1 MTEPVE
7 PARMKAERAPR
18 PALTAL
24 SVVWLV
30 PLLALAVTLA
40 IAWKSYAD
48 RGSLVEVEFADAT
61 GITPGETALKFR
73 EINVGKVETVKFTS
87 DLQRVVV
94 AIRVDKEV
102 AEFIDTDAKFWL
114 VRPEVS
120 AQGISRLDTV
130 LSGAFI
136 EGFWDA
142 TPGEAATRFVGLDRA
157 PIAPDPTKGT
167 WVVLSTT
174 ESSGIANGAPVMFR
188 GLKVGEMSNLRLSEE
203 DETVLVDA
211 FIEAPHDQR
220 LTTGTVFWDTS
231 GFSMSLGAR
240 GLSLDVRSLS
250 SLIQGGVEFDTL
262 TTGGEPVEQGHRFA
276 LFGDEEEARESLFSP
291 PLTDDLRV
299 TILLEKAVRG
309 LMIDAPVHLEAM
321 QVGRVTE
328 IGVQMQ
334 QTPEGAVA
342 QQKVVLALS
351 GQAMGLPAGS
361 TRDQILDYLS
371 GRVVDGLRARVTS
384 TGLLAS
390 TLVVDLVK
398 IDGAAPAQ
406 ITAAQPYP
414 ILPSVAGEDTDLA
427 QSAQGVMSRISAL
440 PLEETLRS
448 ATDMMN
454 SITAI
459 ARNEDTRAIPK
470 RLADTLAKADTT
482 MDDIGVI
489 TSDLRKAEAGAKLGT
504 LVDEAGKAI
513 TAVEEAAKGV
523 PSMVASIDQV
533 AKNAGEMPL
542 ADIGREAQGIIA
554 DLRAMLGTEDAER
567 LPKALATT
575 LDETSAL
582 LSELRQ
588 GGAANNLN
596 DALGS
601 ARDAAVSIRDIAD
614 RLPQLAQRFEQTL
627 ANADAVVSS
636 YGNRSDFNR
645 EAQSVMRELSR
656 AAQAFGSL
664 ARTIERNPRAF
675 ILGK

>member
-398 IDGAAPAQ
+398 IDGAVPAQ

-489 TSDLRKAEAGAKLGT
+489 ASDLRKAEAGVKLGT

-627 ANADAVVSS
+627 VNADAVVSS